1 MTYYITMLISP
12 TGVDILVNWSSLSV
26 NNNLLLCILQG
37 KSETLRYIFWLLSS
51 LVTYRVVS
59 RDALAYTCI
68 GRAYISA
75 YEMTYLKVLCL
86 SVCVSVVSYR
96 TPSRSFG
103 GFT

>member
-68 GRAYISA
+68 GRAYTTTTITRCI
-75 YEMTYLKVLCL
+75 MIIPNVRL
-86 SVCVSVVSYR
+86 SV
-96 TPSRSFG
+96 F
-103 GFT
+103 

>member
-59 RDALAYTCI
+59 CDALAYTCI
-68 GRAYISA
+68 GRAYPTITTTTTTTCI
-75 YEMTYLKVLCL
+75 MIIPNVRL
-86 SVCVSVVSYR
+86 SV
-96 TPSRSFG
+96 F
-103 GFT
+103 

>member
-68 GRAYISA
+68 GRAYTTTTTITRCI
-75 YEMTYLKVLCL
+75 MIIPNVRL
-86 SVCVSVVSYR
+86 SV
-96 TPSRSFG
+96 F
-103 GFT
+103 